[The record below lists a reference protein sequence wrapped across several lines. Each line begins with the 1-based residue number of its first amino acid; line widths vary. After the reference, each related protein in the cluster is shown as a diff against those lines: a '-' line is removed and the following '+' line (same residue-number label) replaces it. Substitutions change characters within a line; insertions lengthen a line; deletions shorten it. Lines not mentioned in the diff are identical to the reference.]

1 MLPQPS
7 VEGLAEGAGP
17 RPTLGRELF
26 GFTIVRL
33 GRAGLGKV
41 RRGVEGDGDV
51 MGMSEAGKMVVRR
64 VDTREDC
71 KGDKLG
77 EEDEKA
83 R

>member
-1 MLPQPS
+1 M
-7 VEGLAEGAGP
+7 
-17 RPTLGRELF
+17 
-26 GFTIVRL
+26 
-33 GRAGLGKV
+33 
-41 RRGVEGDGDV
+41 EGDGDV

-77 EEDEKA
+77 EEDEKV